1 MASVGPVLPSG
12 LTRAEAAQRLIRFGP
27 NVLSEPDHRNLVRI
41 LIEVL
46 REPMFLMLVVAA
58 LLYLMLGDLGE
69 GALLGGFAVF
79 NLGLVVAQE
88 WRTERVLEALRDLS
102 SPRALVIRDGAEQR
116 VAGRDVVPGDII
128 VLAEGD
134 RVPADAVILA
144 CGDLQID
151 ESLLTGEAVPVRKQ
165 AGPAE
170 APSMPPGGDDLPFA
184 FAGTLVVKGRGVAE
198 VRATGASSAI
208 GKIGVRLAALAPE
221 PTLIQRAAARLAK
234 IFASFALGVSVLVFA
249 LFVWLRG
256 GWLDGILA
264 GITVAMTLLPQ
275 EIPVVLAVFLALG
288 AFRLS
293 RQKVLTRRAAAIESL
308 GAASILCVDKT
319 GTLTQNR
326 MTVACLYAEGRF
338 HDVGSGTAELPEPFH
353 GVTEFAVL
361 ASNERPLDAMELA
374 MQRLGAE
381 ALKGTEH
388 VHPHWLMVR
397 EYELQPGFL
406 AMTRAWD
413 ADPVDPSDGYVLAAK
428 GAPEAIVD
436 LCHLPEAARRTIDD
450 AVRTMAGRGLR
461 VIAVARGHTM
471 LETLPSLQHDLDFNF
486 VGLVGLADP
495 LRAEAA
501 AAIAECRAAGI
512 AVAMITGDFAAT
524 ATAIGRQAGLERPD
538 HVLTG
543 PELAKLDDRALA
555 ERIAGTRI
563 FARILPEQKLRL
575 VEAFKARGD
584 VVAMTGDGVNDA
596 PALKAAHIGVAMGGR
611 GSDVAREAASVVLL
625 DDNFAAL
632 VAAVAQGRRIF
643 DNLRKAMVFIVAVHV
658 PIAGL
663 ALLPLAFGWPLL
675 LFPAH
680 VVFLEMLIDPVC
692 SIVLEAES
700 AESDSMRRPP
710 RRRDEP
716 ILARRGLLWGVAQ
729 GAAALLAILSLYAW
743 SLGQGMSGDAARGL
757 AFTALIAANV
767 FLVLVNRAWGSAPFR
782 GFLRPNPALFA
793 VVAAAAVALGLVL
806 YVPVLERLFHFEAPQ
821 PGMLLL
827 ALGIGAG
834 SVAWFEF
841 LKPLRS
847 GR

>member
-1 MASVGPVLPSG
+1 MASGETPAG
-12 LTRAEAAQRLIRFGP
+12 LTAAEAAERLRRFGP
-27 NVLSEPDHRNLVRI
+27 NALADPDHRNLARLV
-41 LIEVL
+41 LEVL

-58 LLYLMLGDLGE
+58 GLYLLLGDLGE
-69 GALLGGFAVF
+69 GLLLGGFAII
-79 NLGLVVAQE
+79 NLGLVAGQE
-88 WRTERVLEALRDLS
+88 WRTERVLESLRDLS
-102 SPRALVIRDGAEQR
+102 SPRALVIRDGREQR
-116 VAGRDVVPGDII
+116 IAGREVVPGDLVI
-128 VLAEGD
+128 LAEGD
-134 RVPADAVILA
+134 RVPADGRLIA
-144 CGDLQID
+144 CRDLQID
-151 ESLLTGEAVPVRKQ
+151 ESLLTGESVPVRKQ
-165 AGPAE
+165 AGSETE
-170 APSMPPGGDDLPFA
+170 AAVPPGGDDLPFVYS
-184 FAGTLVVKGRGVAE
+184 GTLVVKGQGLAE
-198 VRATGASSAI
+198 VVATGARSEI
-208 GKIGVRLAALAPE
+208 GKIGVRLATLAPE
-221 PTLIQRAAARLAK
+221 PTLIQQATARLVQR
-234 IFASFALGVSVLVFA
+234 FAVFGIGVSALVFLLYTA
-249 LFVWLRG
+249 LRG
-256 GWLDGILA
+256 GWLEGILA
-264 GITVAMTLLPQ
+264 GLTVAMSMLP
-275 EIPVVLAVFLALG
+275 EEFPMVLTVFLALG
-288 AFRLS
+288 ALRLS

-319 GTLTQNR
+319 GTLTENR
-326 MTVACLYAEGRF
+326 MTVACLYAEGGF
-338 HDVGSGTAELPEPFH
+338 HDVAPGATALPEPFH
-353 GVTEFAVL
+353 GVAEFAIL
-361 ASNERPLDAMELA
+361 ASKRHPFDPMELA
-374 MQRLGAE
+374 MQRLGQGT
-381 ALKGTEH
+381 LGGTEH
-388 VHPHWLMVR
+388 LHPAWAMVR

-406 AMTRAWD
+406 AMTRVWD

-436 LCHLPEAARRTIDD
+436 LCHLPEAERRTVDD
-450 AVRTMAGRGLR
+450 AVRAMAGRGLR
-461 VIAVARGHTM
+461 VIAVARGHT
-471 LETLPSLQHDLDFNF
+471 LQGTLPSLQHDLDFAF

-495 LRAEAA
+495 LRADAA
-501 AAIAECRAAGI
+501 VAIAECREAGI

-524 ATAIGRQAGLERPD
+524 ATAIGRQAGLERAD

-543 PELAKLDDRALA
+543 PELAQLDDRALA

-680 VVFLEMLIDPVC
+680 VVFLEMLIDPIC
-692 SIVLEAES
+692 SIVLEAEP
-700 AESDSMRRPP
+700 AERDSMRRPP

-716 ILARRGLLWGVAQ
+716 ILARRGLLWGVVQ
-729 GAAALLAILSLYAW
+729 GAAALLSILALYAW
-743 SLGQGMSGDAARGL
+743 SLGQGMSEDAARGL

-793 VVAAAAVALGLVL
+793 VVAAAAVALGMVL
-806 YVPVLERLFHFEAPQ
+806 YVPMLERLFHFEAPE
-821 PGMLLL
+821 PGLLLL

-841 LKPLRS
+841 LKPLRR